1 MKAPK
6 KVSATVMAAHLGL
19 SRPYLDR
26 LVADGTIAKDESG
39 KFSLD
44 ETRLRY
50 IRKLR
55 EMRRSSPAT
64 EAHAKYQQAKA
75 RRLELENAR
84 LEGRLMEVDD
94 HIAGVDEIV
103 GIMLTGL
110 SSLPARCTRDVGTR
124 RAIEAG
130 ITEIRQEIAQKAAEK
145 TREHKREHGS
155 SGAEADEGKD
165 DDG

>member
-6 KVSATVMAAHLGL
+6 KVSATMMAAHLGL

-26 LVADGTIAKDESG
+26 LVTDGTIAKDEAG

-55 EMRRSSPAT
+55 EMRRSSPAV
-64 EAHAKYQQAKA
+64 EAHAQYQQAKA

-84 LEGRLMEVDD
+84 LESRLMEVDD
-94 HIAGVDEIV
+94 HIASVDEIV

-110 SSLPARCTRDVGTR
+110 SSLPARCTRDLRMR

-130 ITEIRQEIAQKAAEK
+130 IIQIRQEIAQKAAEK
-145 TREHKREHGS
+145 TREHENRVRS
-155 SGAEADEGKD
+155 SGS
-165 DDG
+165 